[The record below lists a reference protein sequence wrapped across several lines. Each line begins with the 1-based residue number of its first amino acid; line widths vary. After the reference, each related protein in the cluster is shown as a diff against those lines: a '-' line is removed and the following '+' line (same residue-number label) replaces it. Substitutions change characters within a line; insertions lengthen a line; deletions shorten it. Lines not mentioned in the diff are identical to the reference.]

1 MLNSEVDTFERACM
15 QQQPIETSTPDDV
28 TTPDCEVLR
37 FRLLAR
43 TDCNLERDHPH
54 SLTNGQ
60 ILKLLL
66 ESLKIEDAERRVAS
80 ENANSQ
86 TKVELLDSST
96 DEANPETPI
105 GKDGSERKHSQSNT
119 QAELGY
125 TVVIDFVRN
134 RSCEESVILAIQSV
148 LESNGFAVC
157 IHSTSSSQSSS
168 SGYFKESKIYFK
180 IQLKDSDQ
188 EDVSNACFIL
198 ETSEQP
204 KAIYYSQLMLQEL
217 RESFIGYG
225 IGDNERFFQSPNF
238 LESKQTSL
246 RVARAPKLYSIFG
259 SKLSAKK
266 TVLQLKPSPELLIPE
281 ISDWVSTPVGIVS
294 EHSVAPLEMLASEDR
309 LVVFTSKHGYQS
321 RNKWLSLDQES
332 SEQSGL
338 RFNLSSQ
345 PRTYRTLVRPFSP
358 VEEVLLEKTEIVQTK
373 SLNTQETLLRQPV
386 EAESEQKTQTKQKP
400 LKPSGSCPVGDRY
413 LKINGVDL
421 KLYPIKEVCNLFNHY
436 GDIEKAFYTDS
447 STGSLYFRYSS
458 PEGAQN
464 TVSQLKNLRL
474 KGMEP
479 RFEMLT
485 AKDFD
490 EAVLAVQ
497 AKGFTPRKR
506 FSAKAGATVP
516 NTINPISKTVHI
528 SFYREGEY
536 SPIDEEVLRRQIEK
550 TGVEITRL
558 KRENKK
564 SNLNMWF
571 LECRSVE
578 EASKVLLKQHNKFF
592 LGGSLRVSF
601 TRNL

>member
-1 MLNSEVDTFERACM
+1 MLTSEVETFESVCM
-15 QQQPIETSTPDDV
+15 QQQLTESSTRDDV
-28 TTPDCEVLR
+28 TTADCEVLR

-43 TDCNLERDHPH
+43 SDCDLERDHPH

-80 ENANSQ
+80 EDANSQ
-86 TKVELLDSST
+86 SKAELLDSST
-96 DEANPETPI
+96 DEANPDTPI
-105 GKDGSERKHSQSNT
+105 GKDGSERKHSQSKT
-119 QAELGY
+119 QAEQGY
-125 TVVIDFVRN
+125 TVVIDFARN
-134 RSCEESVILAIQSV
+134 RSCEESVILATQSV

-188 EDVSNACFIL
+188 DDVSNACFIL

-204 KAIYYSQLMLQEL
+204 KAVYYSQLMLQEL

-225 IGDNERFFQSPNF
+225 IGDNERFFQSSNF
-238 LESKQTSL
+238 LESKQNSL
-246 RVARAPKLYSIFG
+246 RVTRFPKLYSIFG
-259 SKLSAKK
+259 SKPSTKK
-266 TVLQLKPSPELLIPE
+266 TVPQQKLSPELMMAE
-281 ISDWVSTPVGIVS
+281 MSDWVSTPVGLVS
-294 EHSVAPLEMLASEDR
+294 EHSVTPHGALAAEDG

-321 RNKWLSLDQES
+321 RNKWLSLDLES
-332 SEQSGL
+332 SEQSEL
-338 RFNLSSQ
+338 RFNLSSR
-345 PRTYRTLVRPFSP
+345 PRTCRAVAREASP
-358 VEEVLLEKTEIVQTK
+358 VEGILLDKPEIVQTK
-373 SLNTQETLLRQPV
+373 SLNIQEIPLRQP
-386 EAESEQKTQTKQKP
+386 ETEFEQKTQPKQKP

-436 GDIEKAFYTDS
+436 GDIEKAFYSDS

-490 EAVLAVQ
+490 DAVLAVQ

-550 TGVEITRL
+550 TGVDITRL

-571 LECRSVE
+571 LECRSIE